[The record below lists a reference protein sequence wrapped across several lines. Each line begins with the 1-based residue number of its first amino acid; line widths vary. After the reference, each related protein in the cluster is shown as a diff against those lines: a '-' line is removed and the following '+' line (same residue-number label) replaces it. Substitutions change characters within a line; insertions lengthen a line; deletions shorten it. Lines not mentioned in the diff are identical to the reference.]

1 PAGADVDG
9 DGRVAVSIDFD
20 LDYHL
25 RQDFDLLWNVG
36 GGAALGESKMRLTL
50 EQDREN
56 PQRLTNTYGPQAYAE
71 LTIQIEENCP
81 VTTRPTFPT
90 ARRQGALDLRAP

>member
-1 PAGADVDG
+1 ADVDG

-25 RQDFDLLWNVG
+25 RQVTLPEPG
-36 GGAALGESKMRLTL
+36 GDDALALGESKMRLTL

-56 PQRLTNTYGPQAYAE
+56 PERLTNTYGPQAYAE
-71 LTIQIEENCP
+71 LTVQIEENCP

-90 ARRQGALDLRAP
+90 VRRQGALDLRAP